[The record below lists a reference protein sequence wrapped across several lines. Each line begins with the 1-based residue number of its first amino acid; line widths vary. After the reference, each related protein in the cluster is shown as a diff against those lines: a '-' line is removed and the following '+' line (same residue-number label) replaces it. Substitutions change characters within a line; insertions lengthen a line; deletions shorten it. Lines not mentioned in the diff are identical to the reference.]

1 MNNSNNATTFLV
13 GILIGLLGG
22 FFIGAFF
29 GKSIFQLA
37 SLLIHMVTKGS
48 KSDKDRMK
56 FELLLQ

>member
-1 MNNSNNATTFLV
+1 MRNSNNASTLLI

-29 GKSIFQLA
+29 GKSVFQLA
-37 SLLIHMVTKGS
+37 TLLIQLVSKKS

>member
-1 MNNSNNATTFLV
+1 MKHSSNATTLLV
-13 GILIGLLGG
+13 GILIRLFGG

-29 GKSIFQLA
+29 GKSVFQLA

-48 KSDKDRMK
+48 KSDQERMK

>member
-1 MNNSNNATTFLV
+1 MKKSNNVTTLMV
-13 GILIGLLGG
+13 GILIGVFGG

-29 GKSIFQLA
+29 GKSVFQLA
-37 SLLIHMVTKGS
+37 TLLIHMVTKGS

>member
-1 MNNSNNATTFLV
+1 MRDSNKATTFLL

-29 GKSIFQLA
+29 GKSVFQLA
-37 SLLIHMVTKGS
+37 SLLIQLATKGS
-48 KSDKDRMK
+48 RSDQDRMK

>member
-1 MNNSNNATTFLV
+1 MKHSNNATTLLV
-13 GILIGLLGG
+13 GILIGLFGG

-29 GKSIFQLA
+29 GKSVFQLA

-48 KSDKDRMK
+48 KSDHDRLK

>member
-1 MNNSNNATTFLV
+1 MKNSNNATTLLV

-29 GKSIFQLA
+29 GKSVFQLA
-37 SLLIHMVTKGS
+37 SLLIHMAKGG
-48 KSDKDRMK
+48 KSEQDRMK

>member
-1 MNNSNNATTFLV
+1 MKNSNNATILFV
-13 GILIGLLGG
+13 GIIIGLFGG

-29 GKSIFQLA
+29 GKSVFQLA
-37 SLLIHMVTKGS
+37 TMLVQLVTKGS

>member
-1 MNNSNNATTFLV
+1 MNNSNNVTTFLV

>member
-1 MNNSNNATTFLV
+1 MKRSNSATTLVV

-29 GKSIFQLA
+29 GKSVFQLA
-37 SLLIHMVTKGS
+37 TLVLQLFSKRS

-56 FELLLQ
+56 FELMLQ